1 VKRHCSTQVEP
12 WSVHQRHERDHRV
25 EAPVRERRE
34 VGVRRTR
41 VLDPERRAPLF
52 FLRQR
57 DHALR
62 EIDTGH
68 AGAATGEDA
77 GVVSFAAPGVEH
89 APAVQVADEG
99 EERRI
104 VEPFAGDVGPAA
116 NLLGPRSGVSV
127 PVARH
132 VLDGE
137 IVAHPP
143 T

>member
-1 VKRHCSTQVEP
+1 MLNRGQSISAMNETTASKLR
-12 WSVHQRHERDHRV
+12 SVNIARSVYE
-25 EAPVRERRE
+25 VRPYSIPSGSRRSSSCASAIMRE
-34 VGVRRTR
+34 V
-41 VLDPERRAPLF
+41 DA
-52 FLRQR
+52 
-57 DHALR
+57 
-62 EIDTGH
+62 GH

-77 GVVSFAAPGVEH
+77 GVVSFAAPGVAH

-116 NLLGPRSGVSV
+116 NLLGPRGGVSV

-137 IVAHPP
+137 IVAHAP